1 VLIANDF
8 YTGKNPKLSTNF
20 KGPVEIIDIND
31 TNAKLKIGNK
41 IKVLNVEKLK
51 LYLEENKSETD
62 TPFQ

>member
-1 VLIANDF
+1 M
-8 YTGKNPKLSTNF
+8 
-20 KGPVEIIDIND
+20 EIIDIND